1 MARLFPPDSVVKK
14 KCDSV
19 VKRIVV
25 KWKNKIQ
32 SFSGKMERW
41 LVVKKKLIHWS
52 KRKVIVFEA
61 DDARR
66 RRVVTLYSS
75 V

>member
-1 MARLFPPDSVVKK
+1 
-14 KCDSV
+14 
-19 VKRIVV
+19 
-25 KWKNKIQ
+25 
-32 SFSGKMERW
+32 MERW

-61 DDARR
+61 DDARW